1 VHERDLCGERG
12 CRPGEVDGDAGD
24 AGAGDWEGEEGEG
37 GALGGEGRDEPEDDW
52 VLCRVTTLSQTVK
65 KVILHHR
72 RICYLENIRL
82 NNTKSTVSAK
92 QVLFRPGVAVK
103 AGKLYVYS
111 KKRVIVVRGWPEMAA
126 WTRSGGRSGWARIR
140 PNLNLKAGLL
150 VPLRSKHREL
160 GMGRHGTTIPEHGW
174 RQIDEESTDFERWL
188 AQRREEDRTLTQD
201 YFSNIPQ
208 PVKDAVVMF
217 PSRHW
222 HLLVLTL
229 RCEGGLELLQSNPAL
244 GFCLASCWVFSN
256 TPSCRASAWMRQ
268 AVKKRRRDILGML
281 GFPAT
286 QSAVA
291 VLQKVDAATCT
302 VPALLGLRGLL
313 AEPVLGKTLAH
324 LPAITPRVLAVLGS
338 PALKT
343 MASPG
348 LLHELARPAGCEEP
362 DFVRMM
368 RDARQMAL
376 QLGDASV
383 AHRPVTSLHQLR
395 RLHDGLVQ
403 LLQSSKLDELI
414 RYRFPSPPVNGTA
427 TIVPLHD
434 PKLVIE
440 EGRQMRHCI
449 SMHISAIAAGDF
461 YAYRLLQPERAT
473 LLLGITK
480 RGWSLSEIQGYCN
493 SPVREDTIRCVGE
506 WLACQHDARGSE
518 HEDLDNT
525 G

>member
-1 VHERDLCGERG
+1 MG
-12 CRPGEVDGDAGD
+12 
-24 AGAGDWEGEEGEG
+24 
-37 GALGGEGRDEPEDDW
+37 
-52 VLCRVTTLSQTVK
+52 
-65 KVILHHR
+65 
-72 RICYLENIRL
+72 
-82 NNTKSTVSAK
+82 AK
-92 QVLFRPGVAVK
+92 QPLFRPGVAIK
-103 AGKLYVYS
+103 DGKLYVYS
-111 KKRVIVVRGWPEMAA
+111 KKRVIVVRGWPQMAA
-126 WTRSGGRSGWARIR
+126 WTRSGGQSGWLRIR
-140 PNLNLKAGLL
+140 PNLNLKAGMLM
-150 VPLRSKHREL
+150 PLRSMHREPSKS
-160 GMGRHGTTIPEHGW
+160 RHGAAIPEQGR
-174 RQIDEESTDFERWL
+174 RQIEEESTDFERWL

-208 PVKDAVVMF
+208 RVRDAVVRF

-222 HLLVLTL
+222 HLLVLAL
-229 RCEGGLELLQSNPAL
+229 RCAGGLELLQSNPAL
-244 GFCLASCWVFSN
+244 GYCLASCWVFSS
-256 TPSCRASAWMRQ
+256 TPSGRAVAWIRQ

-291 VLQKVDAATCT
+291 VLQKVDAAACT

-313 AEPVLGKTLAH
+313 AEPVWGKTLAH

-348 LLHELARPAGCEEP
+348 LLHELARPPGREEP

-376 QLGDASV
+376 QIGDASL
-383 AHRPVTSLHQLR
+383 AHRPVASLHQLR

-403 LLQSSKLDELI
+403 LLQSCKLDELI
-414 RYRFPSPPVNGTA
+414 RYRFPSPPVQGNA

-434 PKLVIE
+434 PMLVIE

-449 SMHISAIAAGDF
+449 SMHIPAIAAGDV

-473 LLLGITK
+473 LLLGQT
-480 RGWSLSEIQGYCN
+480 SLEWHLREIEGPYN
-493 SPVREDTIRCVGE
+493 RPVREDTIRIVVE
-506 WLACQHDARGSE
+506 WLAYHHAGRGLG
-518 HEDLDNT
+518 HEDLENS